1 MTRLVSFA
9 SLLALFITAAA
20 SAAPKMKVVDDT
32 FVFGKTTQG
41 AVVTHS
47 FWIRSIGTDT
57 LRIIEVEPGCGCTQA
72 PLLDSLLAPGDSTR
86 LEITLNTKNFRGF
99 VDKRPSFVTNASTD
113 RVFLKLYAEMI
124 TDSTPVGAVKPNPLI
139 IDVSQFDKLRRKARF
154 VVANTGPAECS
165 LTLVDTAFKSFD
177 VTLPKSVKAG
187 ASVEG
192 VVTVREKAITAD
204 FRESLTFELGD
215 EERTRFT
222 LPVVRMY
229 RTKQA
234 DK

>member
-1 MTRLVSFA
+1 MIRHVSN
-9 SLLALFITAAA
+9 LFLITISAA
-20 SAAPKMKVVDDT
+20 SICAAPKMKVTDDT

-47 FWIRSIGTDT
+47 FWIKSIGTDT
-57 LRIIEVEPGCGCTQA
+57 LRIVEVEPGCGCTQA
-72 PLLDSLLAPGDSTR
+72 PLLDSTLAPGDSTR
-86 LEITLNTKNFRGF
+86 LEITLNTRNFRGF
-99 VDKRPSFVTNASTD
+99 VDKRPSFVTNAGPD
-113 RVFLKLYAEMI
+113 RNFLKLYAEMI
-124 TDSTPVGAVKPNPLI
+124 TDSTPVGPIRPTPLI
-139 IDVSQFDKLRRKARF
+139 VDVSQFDKPRRKAKF
-154 VVANTGPAECS
+154 TIENKSPNECS
-165 LTLVDTAFKSFD
+165 LTLVDASFKSFD
-177 VTLPKSVKAG
+177 VSLPKSVKAG

-192 VVTVREKAITAD
+192 VVTVRENAVTSN

-229 RTKQA
+229 RPKPP